1 MNYDVGY
8 FNLKVTK
15 VSVNVSLQGLGKL
28 TWVDTFRKCIN
39 PLFTEH
45 NSFILHLSIEKQGL
59 AIYTLIS
66 SKSSS
71 WELDQGPY
79 SPTVLKKILC
89 LILQDCVNL
98 NVTQLLIGQTVW
110 FGQSEVVLHSN
121 AAKYSKI
128 WRTRQRTLLRM
139 VGEYGPST

>member
-1 MNYDVGY
+1 M
-8 FNLKVTK
+8 KK
-15 VSVNVSLQGLGKL
+15 ESVANIDAL
-28 TWVDTFRKCIN
+28 
-39 PLFTEH
+39 
-45 NSFILHLSIEKQGL
+45 IL
-59 AIYTLIS
+59 
-66 SKSSS
+66 
-71 WELDQGPY
+71 GPY

-139 VGEYGPST
+139 VGEYGPWLF

>member
-1 MNYDVGY
+1 MIEA
-8 FNLKVTK
+8 LTK
-15 VSVNVSLQGLGKL
+15 
-28 TWVDTFRKCIN
+28 
-39 PLFTEH
+39 
-45 NSFILHLSIEKQGL
+45 FIAPIHAFL
-59 AIYTLIS
+59 
-66 SKSSS
+66 
-71 WELDQGPY
+71 GPY

-128 WRTRQRTLLRM
+128 WRTRQRMLLRM
-139 VGEYGPST
+139 VGEYGPWSSFKQYSTQYPVQATDWFPT